1 MSLALHLRALG
12 RRNGSNTLAPCH
24 DLSFRQQCWSL
35 LQTRFLV
42 GLPRQVFLEI
52 IILYESGVGEGAVR
66 SAGRRARKE
75 RRPSCSGRKP
85 SHGAER
91 CWRSCSCPAPA
102 PLLPPPR
109 AKQSHHPPWGPPSQ
123 VAPTPLRE
131 GFGDAKPAA
140 LLLLEPGEGSVH
152 HVAWEGRG
160 QTRICGQAAII
171 RK

>member
-102 PLLPPPR
+102 PLLPRSCQLPGQSR
-109 AKQSHHPPWGPPSQ
+109 ATILLGDLHHKLHQLHLGRGLGTPSQ
-123 VAPTPLRE
+123 LHSRCWSPMR
-131 GFGDAKPAA
+131 
-140 LLLLEPGEGSVH
+140 
-152 HVAWEGRG
+152 AWCI
-160 QTRICGQAAII
+160 T
-171 RK
+171 

>member
-91 CWRSCSCPAPA
+91 CWRSCSCPTPATSQGKAEPPSSLGTSITSGTNSTQGGVWGRQASCAPA
-102 PLLPPPR
+102 VGAR
-109 AKQSHHPPWGPPSQ
+109 
-123 VAPTPLRE
+123 
-131 GFGDAKPAA
+131 
-140 LLLLEPGEGSVH
+140 
-152 HVAWEGRG
+152 
-160 QTRICGQAAII
+160 
-171 RK
+171 